1 MPAKYVRPYSK
12 GQKNDF
18 RDAEAIAE
26 AVQRPNNATVNFRR
40 QYAYSII
47 SSAALVRIGGM
58 VRVPNAEWHDCLLS
72 TSRRSTMIVCG
83 FKWSGQRGGRF
94 R

>member
-1 MPAKYVRPYSK
+1 MPAKCSPLFE

-47 SSAALVRIGGM
+47 SSAATRRTGGM
-58 VRVPNAEWHDCLLS
+58 VRAPNAEWHDCLLL
-72 TSRRSTMIVCG
+72 TSRRSTIINRG
-83 FKWSGQRGGRF
+83 F
-94 R
+94 